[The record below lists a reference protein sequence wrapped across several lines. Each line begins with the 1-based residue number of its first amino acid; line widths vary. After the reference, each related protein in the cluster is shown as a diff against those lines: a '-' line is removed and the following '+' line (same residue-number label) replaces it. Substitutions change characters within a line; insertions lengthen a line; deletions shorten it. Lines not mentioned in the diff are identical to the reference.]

1 MSASRVADVR
11 PPLDRSLAV
20 LLDMAAV

>member
-1 MSASRVADVR
+1 MSASRVADGR
-11 PPLDRSLAV
+11 PPLDRSLVV